1 VDKQEMYFKNH
12 EECRGCKGCD
22 SKGLCVL
29 KSYYI
34 DDLGNKIKCPCSTC
48 LIKGICIKIC
58 DEVKGYYC
66 SGGSYRVK
74 VNSHG

>member
-34 DDLGNKIKCPCSTC
+34 DDC